1 MSTYHESY
9 CNTTTDLT
17 YIEPYLAEYDQK
29 RVLASNWVASGTTHL
44 FYLYNAG
51 DCSGQVFK
59 DGKELTS
66 VTDTP
71 NADEEYNYNSSTDL
85 LQLFI
90 NGGSA
95 NTLNSSVIESS
106 RDWADLK
113 TEAVKRASDFIR
125 NILPFPIYQ
134 NKGVGTSD
142 AVGNDYPEII
152 VRSTAVMAVESLVRP
167 YDTEKADL
175 IKSQAMNEEG
185 TGWLDMLRKGEISLY
200 SSESE
205 QKHKGIISLVSV
217 NANTTGSIVDVR
229 GTASTSWD
237 VIKIIIS
244 NGGTITAGSANSTV
258 KYSTFTRNEQGLKL
272 NQDVNEEVIDCGWQS
287 AGHNMWIRFSP
298 GVFTTND
305 EWQLEVSGELDQSFT
320 AIKTVKTSRM

>member
-1 MSTYHESY
+1 MSTYYESY

-29 RVLASNWVASGTTHL
+29 RVLPSNFTATDTTN
-44 FYLYNAG
+44 LYQLNNTG
-51 DCSGQVFK
+51 FISLLFK
-59 DGKELTS
+59 DGVEMS
-66 VTDTP
+66 AVTDTP
-71 NADEEYNYNSSTDL
+71 NADNEYNYSSSTDSFQFFL
-85 LQLFI
+85 ASSSV
-90 NGGSA
+90 SA
-95 NTLNSSVIESS
+95 LNSAVFEAS

-113 TEAVKRASDFIR
+113 SEAVKRASDFIR

-152 VRSTAVMAVESLVRP
+152 VRSTAVMAVESLIRP

-185 TGWLDMLRKGEISLY
+185 NGWLDMLRKGEISLY

-205 QKHKGIISLVSV
+205 QKHKGIISPVSI

-237 VIKIIIS
+237 AIKIIIS

-258 KYSTFTRNEQGLKL
+258 KYSTYTRNEKGLKL
-272 NQDVNEEVIDCGWQS
+272 NQDVTEEVIDCGWQS